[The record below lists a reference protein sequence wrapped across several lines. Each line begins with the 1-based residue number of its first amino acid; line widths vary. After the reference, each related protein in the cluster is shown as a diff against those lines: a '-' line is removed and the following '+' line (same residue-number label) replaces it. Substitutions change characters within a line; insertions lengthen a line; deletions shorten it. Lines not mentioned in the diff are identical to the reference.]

1 MRGVGKGGIIAL
13 REMSAVEL
21 ASLTRATKQELR
33 RHVAYF
39 ADLEVLDAALTALS
53 VPVMI
58 VNDYRQIVYANQAAA
73 DLVGVEDR
81 RDLIGARPGEALG
94 CAYAE
99 VGEGGCG
106 TSPFC
111 HYCGAARAIVESSE
125 EQVVLD
131 EELRIVRGTT
141 ESPPALDLR
150 ITSRAFSAEGH
161 AFTVLT
167 MIDISHE
174 KRRQAL
180 ERIFF
185 HDILNTVQKLR
196 IAVDLIDEVEG
207 EEKAQLLQV
216 TQKAVQRLTQEI
228 QAQRD
233 LTDMESRE
241 LILRPRAVRSLDLM
255 QELVESYLDRNLAH
269 DHLLWVSPESED
281 VTFVTDPVKMRRVLD
296 NLIRN
301 ALEADDPGSTV
312 TVGCR
317 SLSSGTVLS
326 PADAEMIEFWVHNHA
341 VMPESV
347 QRQVFQRSFTT
358 KGRGRGLG
366 TYSVK
371 LLTER
376 YLEGEVSF
384 TSHPGEGTIFRVR
397 YPLMPSYA
405 DSNPS
410 ERSRKLT

>member
-1 MRGVGKGGIIAL
+1 MRGVGKGDIIAL

-21 ASLTRATKQELR
+21 ASLIRATKQELR
-33 RHVAYF
+33 RHAAYF

-73 DLVGVEDR
+73 DLVGAEEG
-81 RDLIGARPGEALG
+81 RDLVGARPGEALG
-94 CAYAE
+94 CVYAE

-111 HYCGAARAIVESSE
+111 HYCGAARAIVESE
-125 EQVVLD
+125 EDVVLD
-131 EELRIVRGTT
+131 EELRVVREAT

-196 IAVDLIDEVEG
+196 IAVDLMDEVNG
-207 EEKAQLLQV
+207 EERAQLLQV

-241 LILRPRAVRSLDLM
+241 LILRPSAVRSLDLM

-317 SLSSGTVLS
+317 SLSSGTAS
-326 PADAEMIEFWVHNHA
+326 STADAEMIEFLVHNHA

-371 LLTER
+371 LLTEL
-376 YLEGEVSF
+376 YLEGEVAFISK
-384 TSHPGEGTIFRVR
+384 PGEGTVFRVR
-397 YPLMPSYA
+397 YPLKPSYA

>member
-1 MRGVGKGGIIAL
+1 MRGVGKGDIIAL

-33 RHVAYF
+33 RHAAYF

-58 VNDYRQIVYANQAAA
+58 VNDYRQIVYANRAAA
-73 DLVGVEDR
+73 DLVGVDEG

-94 CAYAE
+94 CVYAE

-111 HYCGAARAIVESSE
+111 HYCGAARAIVESE
-125 EQVVLD
+125 EQTVLD
-131 EELRIVRGTT
+131 EELRVVRGAT

-196 IAVDLIDEVEG
+196 IAVDLIDEVGG
-207 EEKAQLLQV
+207 EDRKRLLQV
-216 TQKAVQRLTQEI
+216 TQKAVQRLNQEI

-241 LILRPRAVRSLDLM
+241 LVLRPREVRSLELLK
-255 QELVESYLDRNLAH
+255 ELVESYLDRNLTH
-269 DHLLWVSPESED
+269 DHLLWVSPETKD
-281 VTFVTDPVKMRRVLD
+281 VTFITDPVKMRRVLD

-301 ALEADDPGSTV
+301 ALEADDPGSTI

-317 SLSSGTVLS
+317 LLDDGTGS
-326 PADAEMIEFWVHNHA
+326 TPADAELVEFWVHNQT
-341 VMPESV
+341 VMPEPV

-376 YLEGEVSF
+376 YLEGEVAFISR
-384 TSHPGEGTIFRVR
+384 PGEGTVFRVR
-397 YPLMPSYA
+397 YPLKPSYA